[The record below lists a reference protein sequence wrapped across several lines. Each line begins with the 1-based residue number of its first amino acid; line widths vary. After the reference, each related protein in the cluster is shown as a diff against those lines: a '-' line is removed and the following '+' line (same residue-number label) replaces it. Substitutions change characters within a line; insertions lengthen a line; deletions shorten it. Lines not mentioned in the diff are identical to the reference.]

1 MNVSIR
7 LWITAL
13 TVALSLFVLPLRDD
27 EGVRARDTGSQ
38 SGSDVR
44 AAHEEGRGP
53 DPDKPDR
60 ALAFR
65 ALALRDDL
73 GRIAPDGWLRAKKH
87 VDAMKAAKGARRS
100 RTGAA
105 RDPRTGAD
113 APAMT
118 QPSAIDATGDS
129 VAMSAP
135 LTPTGWTPLGPGNV
149 GGRVRS
155 ILVHPTT
162 PATMFAGS
170 VGGGIWKTLDG
181 GASWAPVADF
191 MANLAVT
198 SMVFHPTNPSIM
210 YAATGEGYNNADA
223 IRGAG
228 IFKSTDGGTT
238 WNQLAAT
245 ADVSFHYVLR
255 LAISPDGRVL
265 LAGTRM
271 GLFRSTDG
279 GTSFTRT
286 SGPVAVDI
294 DFHPTNAMRAVAGDR
309 GGRAWVTAD
318 GGVTWVQAALALPAG
333 MGSNRVEIAYA
344 RATPDVV
351 YAVVDRNGGLVYRS
365 ADGGTTYTQVY
376 ASGTI
381 TLLENGQGWYDLAV
395 WVNPR
400 DSNDLIVGGVN
411 LYRSRDAAYT
421 FTPVSTSNGQIHADQ
436 HIIVEHP
443 RFDNVNTR
451 TLFIGN
457 DGGVYKV
464 PDLALLTSTATA
476 RYQELNNRLAVTQFY
491 GAAGNPATGVI
502 VGGTQDNGTLV
513 YDPDTGSEGWRPMFG
528 GDGGFSA
535 ADATNPAYLY
545 GEYVYLQI
553 HRSTD
558 GGVSSKYIFSGIAD
572 AAQESA
578 PRSNFIA
585 PFILDPNDSRRML
598 AGGTQLW
605 RSDDVRATVPAWKSI
620 KAPGDSFISAIAVA
634 AGNSNVVWVGHNNGD
649 LFRTANGTAAA
660 PTWTKVDPTTFPN
673 RFITRITIDPFDA
686 NVVYVT
692 FGGFVDQNVQRTG
705 NGGVA
710 WADATGTGS
719 TGLPLVPVRDLEVDP
734 TDSTVLWVAT
744 EIGVFT
750 SRDRGL
756 TWDPTQDGPAN
767 VSVDELF
774 IMNDSLYA
782 VTHGRGLF
790 RHLLSETPA
799 APSLTF
805 SPSSRAFG
813 AAAVGSSTG
822 AVPISIANS
831 GSAPLH
837 VASVR
842 VAGTHPGDWS
852 LTADGCSGVT
862 VAPAASCVVQ
872 VSFRPTAAGQRS
884 GLLSVTSDA
893 AGAPHAA
900 ALTGDGVLAAPAP
913 VETVPSPWAT
923 RDIGAV
929 GVAGSAS
936 YASGRFTVRG
946 AGSVSGT
953 ADAFRFVYRPL
964 SGDGTII
971 ARVASVQNVQAWVK
985 AGVMIRQSLAAESVH
1000 GFMLVSA
1007 ARGLVFLR
1015 RSQTAGTSAIV
1026 ATGAGTAPVWV
1037 KLERRGQTVKALRS
1051 ADGITW
1057 SQVGQAT
1064 FAFTG
1069 TVYVGLAV
1077 SSHTFTSTAAA
1088 AFDKVSVTAGPLPA
1102 AWQSRDIGT
1111 VGVAGKATESVG
1123 TFVLKGG
1130 GADLGGTADAF
1141 RFAYR
1146 SWTGDGTVVAK
1157 VTSVQGTQAGTKIGV
1172 MIRASTAAN
1181 AAHALM
1187 LVSSG
1192 QGLAFQRRTAA
1203 GGTSTS
1209 TSGGAGTAPR
1219 WLKLKRVGNVVT
1231 ASISLDAITWKV
1243 VGSATIALPSTALV
1257 GLVAHSHTTTALAT
1271 GTFTDV
1277 TVQR

>member
-1 MNVSIR
+1 MNASLR

-13 TVALSLFVLPLRDD
+13 TVALSLLVLPLRGD
-27 EGVRARDTGSQ
+27 ERLRARVAEPAAGNA
-38 SGSDVR
+38 R
-44 AAHEEGRGP
+44 APEEEGRGP

-65 ALALRDDL
+65 ALALRDDA

-87 VDAMKAAKGARRS
+87 VDAMKAAKAARRS
-100 RTGAA
+100 RAGAA
-105 RDPRTGAD
+105 RNTRAD
-113 APAMT
+113 GDVPSLA
-118 QPSAIDATGDS
+118 QPSAIDATGDP

-135 LTPTGWTPLGPGNV
+135 LTRTSWTPIGPGNV

-162 PATMFAGS
+162 PTTMFAGS

-238 WNQLAAT
+238 WTQLAAT
-245 ADVSFHYVLR
+245 ADSSFHYVLR
-255 LAISPDGRVL
+255 LAISRDGRVL

-279 GTSFTRT
+279 GTSFTRIN
-286 SGPVAVDI
+286 GPVPVDI
-294 DFHPTNAMRAVAGDR
+294 DFHPSDSLRAVAGDR
-309 GGRAWVTAD
+309 GGRAWVTSD

-333 MGSNRVEIAYA
+333 IGSNRVEVAYA
-344 RATPDVV
+344 RATPAIV

-365 ADGGTTYTQVY
+365 PDGGSTFAPVY
-376 ASGTI
+376 ASGAV

-400 DSNDLIVGGVN
+400 DANDVIVGGVN
-411 LYRSRDAAYT
+411 LYRSRDGAYT
-421 FTPVSTSNGQIHADQ
+421 FTQVGSSYGQIHADQ
-436 HIIVEHP
+436 HVIVEHP

-464 PDLALLTSTATA
+464 PDLALLTSIATSQ
-476 RYQELNNRLAVTQFY
+476 YQELNNRLAVTQFY

-513 YDPDTGSEGWRPMFG
+513 YDPDTGSEGWRTMFG

-553 HRSTD
+553 HRSMD
-558 GGVSSKYIFSGIAD
+558 GGSSSKYIFAGIGD
-572 AAQESA
+572 AGQDAA

-605 RSDDVRATVPAWKSI
+605 RSDDVRAAVPAWKAI
-620 KAPGDSFISAIAVA
+620 KGPGDSFISAIAVA
-634 AGNSNVVWVGHNNGD
+634 PGNSSIVWVGHNNGD
-649 LFRTANGTAAA
+649 LFRTVNGTAAT

-686 NVVYVT
+686 NVAYVT
-692 FGGFVDQNVQRTG
+692 FGGFVDQNIQRTRD
-705 NGGVA
+705 GGA
-710 WADATGTGS
+710 SWADATGSGT
-719 TGLPLVPVRDLEVDP
+719 TGLPLVPVRDLEIDP
-734 TDSTVLWVAT
+734 TDSTVLWAAT

-750 SRDRGL
+750 SADRGV
-756 TWDPTQDGPAN
+756 TWDASQDGPAN

-774 IMNDSLYA
+774 VMNDALYA

-790 RHLLSETPA
+790 RHPLSENPA
-799 APSLTF
+799 APALTF
-805 SPSSRAFG
+805 APASRAFPS
-813 AAAVGSSTG
+813 APVGSATG
-822 AVPISIANS
+822 ALPIVVVNS
-831 GSAPLH
+831 GNAPLH
-837 VASVR
+837 VAAVR
-842 VAGTHPGDWS
+842 VAGTHPGDWN
-852 LTADGCSGVT
+852 LTADGCSGVA
-862 VAPAASCVVQ
+862 VAPAASCTVQ
-872 VSFRPTAAGQRS
+872 VSFRPTAAGHRS
-884 GLLSVTSDA
+884 GLLSITSDA
-893 AGAPHAA
+893 ASGTHAA
-900 ALTGDGVLAAPAP
+900 ALTGEGLLAQPAP
-913 VETVPSPWAT
+913 METLPSPWAT

-929 GVAGSAS
+929 GVGGSAS
-936 YASGRFTVRG
+936 YASGKFTVKG

-985 AGVMIRQSLAAESVH
+985 AGVMIRQNLTPGSIH

-1015 RSQTAGTSAIV
+1015 RSQAGGTSAVI
-1026 ATGAGTAPVWV
+1026 TGGAGAAPVWV
-1037 KLERRGQTVKALRS
+1037 KLERRGQTVTALRS

-1057 SQVGQAT
+1057 SQVGRVT
-1064 FAFTG
+1064 LAFTG

-1077 SSHTFTSTAAA
+1077 SSHTFTTTATSG
-1088 AFDKVSVTAGPLPA
+1088 FDRVSVTAGPLPA
-1102 AWQSRDIGT
+1102 GWQSRDIGT
-1111 VGVAGKATESVG
+1111 VGVAGKATESAG

-1130 GADLGGTADAF
+1130 GADIGGTADAC

-1146 SWTGDGTVVAK
+1146 SWTGDGTVVAN
-1157 VTSVQGTQAGTKIGV
+1157 VASVQGTQAWTKIGV

-1187 LVSSG
+1187 LVSTG
-1192 QGLAFQRRTAA
+1192 NGLAFQRRTAA
-1203 GGTSTS
+1203 GTMSTS
-1209 TSGGAGTAPR
+1209 TSGGTGTAPR
-1219 WLKLKRVGNVVT
+1219 WVRLKRAGNLVT
-1231 ASISLDAITWKV
+1231 ASTSVDGITWKV

-1271 GTFTDV
+1271 GTFTNV
-1277 TVQR
+1277 TIRK